1 MASCSNTNLP
11 SATASTKLN
20 NALALSKY
28 CRILYSRSWKLR
40 LPLKDFFT
48 FNGSTSMRK
57 DQLIC
62 VINGKAFILKPA
74 I

>member
-20 NALALSKY
+20 NALVLSKY
-28 CRILYSRSWKLR
+28 CGILYSKSWKLQ

-48 FNGSTSMRK
+48 FNGSTSLRK
-57 DQLIC
+57 DRLIF
-62 VINGKAFILKPA
+62 VINGKAFISKPA